1 MKEALRALAVLA
13 LAWSPAKAQAPDP
26 GLYRADTIVTGTDMR
41 SRPAGFAECLRQVLV
56 KVSGEPKLRDD
67 PRVAA
72 LAAHADQFVTR
83 FTYVDPRAAI
93 RPHDDQGTYDRSQ
106 NLTVW
111 FDPSRIDTTLTELGD
126 PPWRGPRPV
135 IVPVLVVR
143 GMGVPH
149 TATYLLSAEAQ
160 GEAQMQ
166 RQSFANSAATYGM
179 AVRIPTDAELAAWG
193 IKTAGF
199 PAPPAQKD
207 AAVVAGTLE
216 FRPAALGWVGS
227 WRLRWHDQTYRW
239 GDSGVGFD
247 EAFDDLVRGAMR
259 IVSGHGGPQ

>member
-1 MKEALRALAVLA
+1 MLALTWFPVKARAL
-13 LAWSPAKAQAPDP
+13 DP
-26 GLYRADTIVTGTDMR
+26 GLYQADTIVTGTDMR
-41 SRPAGFAECLRQVLV
+41 SRPSGFAECLRQVLL
-56 KVSGEPKLRDD
+56 KVSGDPNLRDD

-72 LAAHADQFVTR
+72 LAAHADGFVTR

-111 FDPSRIDTTLTELGD
+111 FDPARIDAALTELGD

-135 IVPVLVVR
+135 IVPVLIVR

-149 TATYLLSAEAQ
+149 IATYLLSAEAR
-160 GEAQMQ
+160 GEAPVQ
-166 RQSFANSAATYGM
+166 RQSFANSAAKYGM
-179 AVRIPTDAELAAWG
+179 TVPIPTDAQLAAWG
-193 IKTAGF
+193 IATSGF
-199 PAPPAQKD
+199 PAPPAQPD

-216 FRPAALGWVGS
+216 FRPAALGWVGM
-227 WRLRWHDQTYRW
+227 WRLSWQGRSYEW

>member
-1 MKEALRALAVLA
+1 MLA
-13 LAWSPAKAQAPDP
+13 LAWCPARAQPIDP
-26 GLYRADTIVTGTDMR
+26 GLYQADTIVTGTDMR
-41 SRPAGFAECLRQVLV
+41 SRPSGFAECLRQVLV
-56 KVSGEPKLRDD
+56 KVSGDPNLRDD
-67 PRVAA
+67 LRVAA

-111 FDPSRIDTTLTELGD
+111 FDPARIDAALTELGD
-126 PPWRGPRPV
+126 PPWRRPRPV

-149 TATYLLSAEAQ
+149 TATYLLSAQAQ
-160 GEAQMQ
+160 GEAPVQ
-166 RQSFANSAATYGM
+166 RQSLANSAAKYGM
-179 AVRIPTDAELAAWG
+179 AVRVPSSAELAAWAIG
-193 IKTAGF
+193 TSGF
-199 PAPPAQKD
+199 PTPPAQPE

-216 FRPAALGWVGS
+216 FRPATLGWVGS
-227 WRLRWHDQTYRW
+227 WRLSWQGKSYEW